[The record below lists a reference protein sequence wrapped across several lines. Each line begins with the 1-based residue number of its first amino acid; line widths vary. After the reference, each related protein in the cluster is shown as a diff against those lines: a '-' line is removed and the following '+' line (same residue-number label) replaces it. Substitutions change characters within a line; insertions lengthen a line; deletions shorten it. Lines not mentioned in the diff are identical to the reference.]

1 MIELH
6 IYGPAF
12 GLPSI
17 DPRCLAA
24 TALLQTSIPSDQW
37 VLVPSND
44 VFVSPFDELP
54 ALKVGNASS
63 HTWIVG
69 FRDIVSYISS
79 EHAEYRLGSIPVSTY
94 PDLGDQG
101 KADLEAYLSFL
112 ESRGLPLLDLSL
124 YVSSDNYTTVTRSAL
139 SDILPWP
146 QSWTIPQRLRESAR
160 KRSEHLGLSGLDV
173 DATREKELKKENE
186 GLSAAIPKSLRL
198 PKKSVTSLLGSPAEQ
213 ARFRL
218 EAVTADF
225 FEPLEA
231 LLQGKKHFLGD
242 ETGVLDCFAVALLS
256 QMSTSDL
263 PQPWLSEALE
273 KYPNLRRW
281 TCENKEQT
289 FGAAANLPWRRV
301 PERSWTQL
309 VRDVVNSIAESS
321 PVTIAGTSIR
331 ASPAMFGDAAQ
342 TATPGVSKYERKQIF
357 HKNKRHQQNVV
368 REVIAACV
376 SSAGLVGV
384 LVYMGVLTLRWP
396 TFRRTQP
403 IRQTFGEAGSFLG
416 LR

>member
-24 TALLQTSIPSDQW
+24 IALLQTLIPSDQW
-37 VLVPSND
+37 ILVPSND
-44 VFVSPFDELP
+44 VSVSPFDELP
-54 ALKVGNASS
+54 ALKVSNASS
-63 HTWIVG
+63 QIWIAG
-69 FRDIVSYISS
+69 FRDIASYITS
-79 EHAEYRLGSIPVSTY
+79 EHAEYRSDSIPASTC
-94 PDLGDQG
+94 PALSDQS
-101 KADLEAYLSFL
+101 KADSEAYLSFL

-146 QSWTIPQRLRESAR
+146 QSWTVPQRLWESAR

-198 PKKSVTSLLGSPAEQ
+198 PKKSVTSLLGSSAEQ
-213 ARFRL
+213 VRFRL

-225 FEPLEA
+225 FEPLEV
-231 LLQGKKHFLGD
+231 LLQGKKYFLGD
-242 ETGVLDCFAVALLS
+242 EVSVLDCFALALLS
-256 QMSTSDL
+256 QMSTSGL
-263 PQPWLSEALE
+263 PQPWLLEALE
-273 KYPNLRRW
+273 KYPDLRRW
-281 TCENKEQT
+281 TCENKEKT
-289 FGAAANLPWRRV
+289 FGATANLPCRRV
-301 PERSWTQL
+301 PERSWAQL
-309 VRDVVNSIAESS
+309 VCDVVNSVAESS

-331 ASPAMFGDAAQ
+331 ASSSMFGDAAQ
-342 TATPGVSKYERKQIF
+342 TATPGMSKYERKQLF
-357 HKNKRHQQNVV
+357 YNKKRNQQNVV
-368 REVIAACV
+368 RGVIAACV

-384 LVYMGVLTLRWP
+384 LIYMGVLTLRWP
-396 TFRRTQP
+396 TLRRTQP
-403 IRQTFGEAGSFLG
+403 VRQTFGEAGSFLG

>member
-17 DPRCLAA
+17 DSGCLAA
-24 TALLQTSIPSDQW
+24 IALLQSSIPSDRW

-44 VFVSPFDELP
+44 VSVSPFDELP
-54 ALKVGNASS
+54 ALKVSNASS
-63 HTWIVG
+63 HIWIAG
-69 FRDIVSYISS
+69 FRNIASYITS
-79 EHAEYRLGSIPVSTY
+79 EHVESKPGSSPALTHSA
-94 PDLGDQG
+94 LSGQS
-101 KADLEAYLSFL
+101 KADSEAYLSFL
-112 ESRGLPLLDLSL
+112 ESRGLPLLDLSF
-124 YVSSDNYTTVTRSAL
+124 YVSSDNYTTATRSAL

-146 QSWTIPQRLRESAR
+146 QSWTVPLRLRESAR
-160 KRSEHLGLSGLDV
+160 KHSEHLGLSGLDV

-198 PKKSVTSLLGSPAEQ
+198 PKKSVTNLLGSSAEQ

-218 EAVTADF
+218 EVVTADF
-225 FEPLEA
+225 FEPLEE
-231 LLQGKKHFLGD
+231 LLRGKKYFFGD
-242 ETGVLDCFAVALLS
+242 DLAVLDCFALALLS

-281 TCENKEQT
+281 TCENKEKI
-289 FGAAANLPWRRV
+289 FGTTANLPWRRV

-309 VRDVVNSIAESS
+309 TYDIVNSVAESL
-321 PVTIAGTSIR
+321 PVTIAGTPVQALS
-331 ASPAMFGDAAQ
+331 SVPGDTAHAA
-342 TATPGVSKYERKQIF
+342 TLDMSKFERKQLF
-357 HKNKRHQQNVV
+357 HTKRREQQNMI
-368 REVIAACV
+368 RGTLAACV

-384 LVYMGVLTLRWP
+384 LVYMGVITLRWP
-396 TFRRTQP
+396 TLRRTQP
-403 IRQTFGEAGSFLG
+403 VRQTFGEAGSFLG